1 MTESQDQRLGQV
13 AYREKPYTIREQPG
27 RQQPY
32 AVYTRESKGD
42 VLDYFAATVL
52 EARHWIINKGGAA

>member
-1 MTESQDQRLGQV
+1 MTESQDARLGPV
-13 AYREKPYTIREQPG
+13 VYHGAPYTIRVQEG
-27 RQQPY
+27 RQQPF

-42 VLDYFAATVL
+42 VLDYFAASML

>member
-1 MTESQDQRLGQV
+1 MTESQDARFGTV
-13 AYREKPYTIREQPG
+13 VYNEAPYTIREQAG

-42 VLDYFAATVL
+42 VLDYFAASLL
-52 EARHWIINKGGAA
+52 EARYWIINRGGAA